1 MLAII
6 NADLRTCGPRGDL
19 RHATVLV
26 ADGKIVAVGE
36 NLAIP
41 ADAARID
48 ARGLCVTPGF
58 IDAHTHMGMGW
69 QELAGEADANE
80 STSVVNA
87 HLRAIDAINLNDVAF
102 DDALE
107 GGVTTLMIL
116 PGKLMIGAQN
126 ISPVAGQAVVMKARG
141 DVRGREVLRDP
152 AGMKLALGADV
163 AAFLNGR
170 NIGPNSRM
178 GITALLR
185 GVLDEARRYR
195 VRQPQPGAQD
205 ARLSAL
211 AQVLARALPVHIHAH
226 QADDILT
233 ALRLADEYDL
243 DLVIHHATEGHLV
256 AETLAAHNA
265 PCVVGPTSVARE
277 TSPELRNATGRTPA
291 ILAAAGVKI
300 ALMTDH
306 PTDPI
311 QFLPLVAGEAVREG
325 LPHDE
330 ALRAITIN
338 PAQILGVADRVG
350 SLEVGKDADLVI
362 HDGDPLEAM
371 TRIRLVL
378 ADGQVVVNRLDVQ
391 AGSNS

>member
-41 ADAARID
+41 ADATRID

-141 DVRGREVLRDP
+141 DVRAVKCCVTPP
-152 AGMKLALGADV
+152 A
-163 AAFLNGR
+163 
-170 NIGPNSRM
+170 
-178 GITALLR
+178 
-185 GVLDEARRYR
+185 
-195 VRQPQPGAQD
+195 
-205 ARLSAL
+205 
-211 AQVLARALPVHIHAH
+211 
-226 QADDILT
+226 
-233 ALRLADEYDL
+233 
-243 DLVIHHATEGHLV
+243 
-256 AETLAAHNA
+256 
-265 PCVVGPTSVARE
+265 
-277 TSPELRNATGRTPA
+277 
-291 ILAAAGVKI
+291 
-300 ALMTDH
+300 
-306 PTDPI
+306 
-311 QFLPLVAGEAVREG
+311 
-325 LPHDE
+325 
-330 ALRAITIN
+330 
-338 PAQILGVADRVG
+338 
-350 SLEVGKDADLVI
+350 
-362 HDGDPLEAM
+362 
-371 TRIRLVL
+371 
-378 ADGQVVVNRLDVQ
+378 
-391 AGSNS
+391 